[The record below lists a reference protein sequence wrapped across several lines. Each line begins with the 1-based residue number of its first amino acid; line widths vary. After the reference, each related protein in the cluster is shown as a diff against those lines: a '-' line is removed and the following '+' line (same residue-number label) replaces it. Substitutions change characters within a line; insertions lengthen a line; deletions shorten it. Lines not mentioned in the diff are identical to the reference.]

1 MPQRPDQLPKR
12 DCVIVVDD
20 PGVQLGTF
28 ANAFR
33 VLADDPDACFLDFLV
48 YSAHEGTAAVQT
60 RVRVSRH
67 FLAPICKT
75 LGEVL
80 GPRPRSPQPN

>member
-1 MPQRPDQLPKR
+1 MPQQPNR

-20 PGVQLGTF
+20 PVQLGTF

-33 VLADDPDACFLDFLV
+33 VVSDEGDACLLDFLV

-80 GPRPRSPQPN
+80 GPRPRILAPELRSLN